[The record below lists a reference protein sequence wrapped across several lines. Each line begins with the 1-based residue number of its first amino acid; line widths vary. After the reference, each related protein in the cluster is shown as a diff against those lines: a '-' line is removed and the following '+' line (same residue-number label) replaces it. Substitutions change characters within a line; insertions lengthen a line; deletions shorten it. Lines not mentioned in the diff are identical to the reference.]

1 MKYEI
6 KINEFEGP
14 LDLLLH
20 LIKSSDMNIFDI
32 NLAVITNQYLDYIEA
47 MEEMNLNVASEYLVM
62 AAELIEI
69 KSSILLP
76 KPVIEEDSYEEDPRE
91 ALIER
96 LLDYKKY
103 KEVTSSFKEL
113 EEKRNQVYT
122 KCPENLKAYTNYD
135 IDTMSNIDLSMLVE
149 ALNKFLE
156 RKEEEKP
163 LHTTVTTK
171 EYSVKERSREIRS
184 LLHQKKKLSFNE
196 LFDIPRK
203 DYVIVTF
210 LSILSM
216 CKKSEIEIKQENN
229 FDDIYL
235 SLRSDD

>member
-1 MKYEI
+1 M
-6 KINEFEGP
+6 
-14 LDLLLH
+14 
-20 LIKSSDMNIFDI
+20 
-32 NLAVITNQYLDYIEA
+32 
-47 MEEMNLNVASEYLVM
+47 
-62 AAELIEI
+62 
-69 KSSILLP
+69 
-76 KPVIEEDSYEEDPRE
+76 
-91 ALIER
+91 
-96 LLDYKKY
+96 
-103 KEVTSSFKEL
+103 
-113 EEKRNQVYT
+113 
-122 KCPENLKAYTNYD
+122 KAYTNYD